1 MTLTSIIDAPGATL
15 VPGVGSAL
23 EARLVAE
30 AGFPALYLSGYATAA
45 AGFGLPDIGLVGREE
60 VSQTLGRVRAVT
72 DLPVIVDADTGYGDA
87 EAVAHTV
94 RTYERLGA
102 SAVQIEDQVWPKRCG
117 HMSGKVVES
126 RDVAFRKV
134 HAAVRARR
142 HEETLV
148 VARTDARAPEGLEEA
163 IVRARGFA
171 DLGADV
177 VFIDA
182 PASEQELRDIGSAG
196 IGAPLLANV
205 SEGGLTP
212 TLGLQEFGD
221 LGFSIVLYPSNGAR
235 VMARALREFFT
246 DLRRQ
251 GDSRGLEEQFFT
263 LAELNDV
270 VGLPAFED
278 FGRRVLQADLPQDGV
293 DQVAAR

>member
-1 MTLTSIIDAPGATL
+1 MTLRSIISTPGATL

-23 EARLVAE
+23 EARLVVE

-45 AGFGLPDIGLVGREE
+45 GTGLPDIGLVGREE
-60 VSQTLGRVRAVT
+60 VAQVLGRVRAVT

-94 RTYERLGA
+94 RTFERLGA
-102 SAVQIEDQVWPKRCG
+102 SAIQIEDQVWPKRCG
-117 HMSGKVVES
+117 HMSGKVVEA

-134 HAAVRARR
+134 HAAVSARR
-142 HEETLV
+142 DDETLV

-171 DLGADV
+171 EIGADV
-177 VFIDA
+177 VFVDA
-182 PASEQELRDIGSAG
+182 PASEQELREIGAAG

-212 TLGLQEFGD
+212 TLGLDEFD
-221 LGFSIVLYPSNGAR
+221 ALGFSIVLYPSNGVR
-235 VMARALREFFT
+235 VMARALRTFFHG
-246 DLRRQ
+246 LREQ
-251 GDSRGLEEQFFT
+251 GDSRGMEEQFLT
-263 LAELNDV
+263 LGELNEV
-270 VGLPAFED
+270 VGLPGFVD
-278 FGRRVLQADLPQDGV
+278 FGREVLAAELPAT
-293 DQVAAR
+293 AAR

>member
-1 MTLTSIIDAPGATL
+1 MTLSSIIHAPGATL

-60 VSQTLGRVRAVT
+60 VSQVLGRVRAVT

-117 HMSGKVVES
+117 HMSGKVVEA

-134 HAAVRARR
+134 HAAVSARR
-142 HEETLV
+142 HAETLV

-163 IVRARGFA
+163 VIRAKGFA

-212 TLGLQEFGD
+212 TLGLQQFAD
-221 LGFSIVLYPSNGAR
+221 MGFSIVLYPSNGAR
-235 VMARALREFFT
+235 VMARALRAFFS
-246 DLRRQ
+246 DLQRQ
-251 GDSRGLEEQFFT
+251 GDSRGLEDQFLT
-263 LAELNDV
+263 LGELNDV

-278 FGRRVLQADLPQDGV
+278 FGRRVLQTDLPQDGA
-293 DQVAAR
+293 DRVARR